1 MCQNRK
7 NASVL
12 FDNMVLYPNSFMT
25 IINPTEWTLRLT
37 KRNILWNVTA
47 ERYII
52 YLALR
57 NNYIVYV
64 DDESGYISFDK

>member
-1 MCQNRK
+1 MLINEYCEWYYEQ
-7 NASVL
+7 
-12 FDNMVLYPNSFMT
+12 
-25 IINPTEWTLRLT
+25 INPTEWTLRLT
-37 KRNILWNVTA
+37 KRNVLWNVTA